1 MALLL
6 SLLIATAFFFL
17 SNIGIELMLE
27 NFTEKTGYIN
37 ERSNHYLDDF
47 ASFVERDKVAAN
59 DLSKIKK
66 WHKAH
71 KGYWT
76 LLYIVR
82 NGEVLFDSLQYSRY
96 YDPEESQHSGGAT
109 EEIEEN
115 YVKNEWFY
123 NRDVSFADGSATVAF
138 YGNFDVWLSTI
149 ALVGELIL
157 SVVLMCIVF
166 ALFIRKKINYIIE
179 LKKGVGVLE
188 TGGLSYP
195 IPVRGKDELSGL
207 ADGLNQMRLAL
218 LETMQAQAEAAQT
231 KYDLAVGV
239 SHDLR
244 TPLTA
249 AALYLDLVAED
260 KYETEEQRDT
270 YLRRCREKLLQIKQ
284 MTDRLFDRFSS
295 EKSKPEPLPPQT
307 VYAAFADVLSNT
319 VSYLE
324 ENGIT
329 VYDDMLW
336 PKRKIAVSS
345 EAVNRIFDN
354 ISSNLLKYADRDE
367 PVTLCVEERKGR
379 LRITIENSVLKEK
392 ASDGT
397 GIGLCNIESLMNKM
411 NGSCEIVRH
420 DNRFATVLWFVL
432 SDEQDEMQK
441 GKP

>member
-1 MALLL
+1 
-6 SLLIATAFFFL
+6 
-17 SNIGIELMLE
+17 MLD

-37 ERSNHYLDDF
+37 EKSNRYLDDF
-47 ASFVERDKVAAN
+47 ASFVEKNNVAAN
-59 DLSKIKK
+59 DLNTIKR

-123 NRDVSFADGSATVAF
+123 NRVVSFADGSATVAF

-166 ALFIRKKINYIIE
+166 AFFIRKKINYIIE

-218 LETMQAQAEAAQT
+218 LETMQAQAEAAKT

-249 AALYLDLVAED
+249 VALYLDLIAEG

-295 EKSKPEPLPPQT
+295 EESKPEPLAPQT
-307 VYAAFADVLSNT
+307 VCAAFADVLSNT

-354 ISSNLLKYADRDE
+354 ISSNLLKYADRDT
-367 PVTLCVEERKGR
+367 PVTLNVAEIKGQ
-379 LRITIENSVLKEK
+379 LQIAIKNGVIDKK
-392 ASDGT
+392 PSDGT
-397 GIGLCNIESLMNKM
+397 GIGLCNIESLMNQM
-411 NGSCEIVRH
+411 HGSCSVECR
-420 DNRFATVLWFVL
+420 N
-432 SDEQDEMQK
+432 
-441 GKP
+441 GKYKITLCFPLQAE